1 MLTSF
6 FKTSRPIHYLITFL
20 MVGSATVY
28 DDFTSHGMGWR
39 LLWVPIMAMLCMAV
53 FKFVTIKNNF
63 TQSNS
68 YSLWLHAC
76 LLIIGLIYGINLS
89 VFVAYL
95 CFVLALRR
103 VLSIHTGKDVIKKI
117 FDASFWIAVATV
129 FYSWSALFFIVIFI
143 SIVLYAFKKLNL
155 WTIPF
160 IAAFCVAILTFTIDQ
175 YFDTTYLRSVFQ
187 RFDITFTTLK
197 SFGSLFPVV
206 AIVFGFIG
214 FICATA
220 VLLAF
225 PNISISTRARFSLL
239 GFFGWSGVIC
249 CAVSGTTLFVI
260 PVIVIFTARL
270 LQESENKVLKESLLW
285 IPVITM
291 SILFFLKF

>member
-1 MLTSF
+1 
-6 FKTSRPIHYLITFL
+6 
-20 MVGSATVY
+20 
-28 DDFTSHGMGWR
+28 
-39 LLWVPIMAMLCMAV
+39 VPIVAMLCMAV

-76 LLIIGLIYGINLS
+76 LLIIGVVYGVSLS
-89 VFVAYL
+89 IFVAYL
-95 CFVLALRR
+95 CYILALRR

-117 FDASFWIAVATV
+117 FDASFWITVATV
-129 FYSWSALFFIVIFI
+129 FYSWSAIFLIVIFI

-160 IAAFCVAILTFTIDQ
+160 IAAVCVAILTYTIDQ
-175 YFDTTYLRSVFQ
+175 YFDTTYLRSTFQ
-187 RFDITFTTLK
+187 RFTITFSTLK
-197 SFGSLFPVV
+197 SFESLFSIVV
-206 AIVFGFIG
+206 IIFGFIG
-214 FICATA
+214 FICASA

-239 GFFGWSGVIC
+239 GFFGWGGVIC
-249 CAVSGTTLFVI
+249 CVVSGTMLFII
-260 PVIVIFTARL
+260 PVVVIFTARL
-270 LQESENKVLKESLLW
+270 LQELENKILKESLLW

-291 SILFFLKF
+291 SILYFLKF